1 MKIQP
6 SCTQKCTLF
15 ALQSLE
21 NRYSFVSVCIV
32 YSFLD
37 DVKLLLLV
45 IFFFLQKK
53 GKIVIQVKIEQE
65 TFLLLFINI

>member
-21 NRYSFVSVCIV
+21 DRYSFVSVCIV

-45 IFFFLQKK
+45 IFLKSKNFL
-53 GKIVIQVKIEQE
+53 
-65 TFLLLFINI
+65 TS